1 MTMNVILETNNYNIL
16 ASGSVIVP
24 YREYLDIRLD
34 DLNFRFSFH
43 KEENENANKGRF
55 EVKICKNA
63 REEDILEIKLF
74 NMNSSLFGT
83 PSKMLQVGH
92 FGGYV
97 LYLQFSLVALKEMD
111 NAAQQLLF
119 YTFYQ
124 DKTKKD

>member
-1 MTMNVILETNNYNIL
+1 MAMNVKVETNNYNIL

-24 YREYLDIRLD
+24 YTEYLDISLD
-34 DLNFRFSFH
+34 NLNFRFSFH
-43 KEENENANKGRF
+43 KENNDNANKGRF
-55 EVKICKNA
+55 EVEICKNA
-63 REEDILEIKLF
+63 KEEDILEIKLF

-97 LYLQFSLVALKEMD
+97 LYLQFSLVALKEVD
-111 NAAQQLLF
+111 DAAQQLLF